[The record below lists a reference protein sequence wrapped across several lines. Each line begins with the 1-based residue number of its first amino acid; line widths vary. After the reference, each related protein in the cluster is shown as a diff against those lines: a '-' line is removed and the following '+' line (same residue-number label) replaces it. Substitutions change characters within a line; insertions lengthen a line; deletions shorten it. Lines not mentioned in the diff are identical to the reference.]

1 MNVITERH
9 LRVFFEVCKHMNM
22 TKASKEL
29 FVSQP
34 AISKTIHDIEQDYG
48 VKLFER
54 WNKCL
59 YLTPE
64 GANLYEYSKQV
75 VNLLDSIDTS
85 MKARNSKDI
94 IRVGASITIGTSIL
108 SDIISGYCLQ
118 NDSVRIEALVDNT
131 PVIEQALLQSQ
142 LDIAFVEG
150 RLTSLEVKSETVGS
164 TEIVLVVNRLHEL
177 YDRQDVQLEDLD
189 GLDFIVREK
198 GSRTREIFALE
209 MEKNNLRWNPAWSCH
224 NTQTIKNAVDAGL
237 GVGVLSKLSVRKRL
251 ESGRFRAIN
260 VFSEPLELYIRVAY
274 TNNKYFSQNLTS
286 FRDYAAEHVGKLA
299 GEKNNNLRLSK

>member
-1 MNVITERH
+1 MITERH
-9 LRVFFEVCKHMNM
+9 LRVFYEVCKHMNM

-54 WNKCL
+54 WNKTL

-75 VNLLDSIDTS
+75 VNLLDAIDTN
-85 MKARNSKDI
+85 MRARNTKDL

-108 SDIISGYCLQ
+108 SEIASGFCAE

-131 PVIEQALLQSQ
+131 PEIEQALLQGR

-150 RLTSLEVKSETVGS
+150 RLTSMNIKSDIVGS
-164 TEIVLVVNRLHEL
+164 TDILLVVNRLHEL
-177 YDRQDVQLEDLD
+177 YHKELVTVNDLD

-198 GSRTREIFALE
+198 GSHTREIFALE
-209 MEKNNLRWNPAWSCH
+209 MEKNNIHWNPAWSCH
-224 NTQTIKNAVDAGL
+224 NTQAIKNAVDAGL

-251 ESGRFRAIN
+251 ESGRFRALD
-260 VFSEPLELYIRVAY
+260 VFERPLLLYIRVAY
-274 TNNKYFSQNLTS
+274 AENKYFSPNLKS
-286 FRDYAAEHVGKLA
+286 FLEYAREHVGILA
-299 GEKNNNLRLSK
+299 GEKNKLGR